1 MAVANLTITD
11 TKYRTTVKTDITG
24 TNSAASILDEST
36 LSGHVA
42 GDLLNLA
49 KITWSLS
56 SQTDVFWDATTDVV
70 AISMNGT
77 GSYGFMPGQP
87 ALPNNA
93 AVANRTGDVK
103 LTNAAA
109 CVGTVVVEYHKVID
123 AGGKGWSA

>member
-1 MAVANLTITD
+1 MALANLTITD

-24 TNSAASILDEST
+24 TNSAVQILDASA

-42 GDLLNLA
+42 GDKLNLA

-56 SQTDVFWDATTDVV
+56 SQTDVLWDATTPL
-70 AISMNGT
+70 AALSMNGT

-93 AVANRTGDVK
+93 GSGVTGDVK

>member
-11 TKYRTTVKTDITG
+11 TKYRTTVKTELTG
-24 TNSAASILDEST
+24 TNSAASILDASG

-56 SQTDVFWDATTDVV
+56 SQTDVLWDATTPL
-70 AISMNGT
+70 AALSMNGT

-93 AVANRTGDVK
+93 ASGITGDVK

>member
-1 MAVANLTITD
+1 MALANLTITD

-24 TNSAASILDEST
+24 TNSAVQILDASA
-36 LSGHVA
+36 LSGHVT
-42 GDLLNLA
+42 GDKLNLA

-56 SQTDVFWDATTDVV
+56 SQTNVLWDATTPL
-70 AISMNGT
+70 AALSMNGT

>member
-24 TNSAASILDEST
+24 TNSAASILDAST

-56 SQTDVFWDATTDVV
+56 SQTDVLWDATTPL
-70 AISMNGT
+70 AALSMNGT

-93 AVANRTGDVK
+93 ASGITGDVK

>member
-1 MAVANLTITD
+1 MALANLTITD

-24 TNSAASILDEST
+24 TNSAVQILDASA

-42 GDLLNLA
+42 GDKLNLA

-56 SQTDVFWDATTDVV
+56 SQTNVLWDATTPL
-70 AISMNGT
+70 AALSMNGT

-93 AVANRTGDVK
+93 GSGITGDVK